1 MMYWWGS
8 YMTGWGW
15 VAMTITVVLFWALVI
30 AGVAALVRYV
40 RGSDGATSVAS
51 RPTPERLLAERY
63 ARGEIDETE
72 YRRGLANLTAMDA
85 DRGSAPRQ

>member
-8 YMTGWGW
+8 YMAGWGW
-15 VAMTITVVLFWALVI
+15 LAMTITVILIWALVI

-40 RGSDGATSVAS
+40 RGSDGITAVPT
-51 RPTPERLLAERY
+51 RPTPEQLLAERY

-72 YRRGLANLTAMDA
+72 YRRGLDNLKAADA
-85 DRGSAPRQ
+85 GRGAGPR